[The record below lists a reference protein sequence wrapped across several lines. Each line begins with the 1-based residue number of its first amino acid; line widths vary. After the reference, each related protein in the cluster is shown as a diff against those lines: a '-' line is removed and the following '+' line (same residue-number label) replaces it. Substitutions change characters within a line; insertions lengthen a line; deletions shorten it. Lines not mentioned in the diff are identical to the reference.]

1 MKYVKIFGLPVIAL
15 VLFYF
20 FIFEQNDDSKKDLK
34 SEIVSFSTAEEYNNY
49 IVDLQLESVK
59 SIMLFSDACA
69 EGRRNQMLHSYEQF
83 QSQTKLSLEQ
93 IKKLEGFNGSIEL
106 RDAAIKLFG
115 FYVEISQNEYKQILD
130 ILLKREYSEQDDI
143 IVDSLITIV
152 GEKEETHDS
161 AFENAQEKF
170 ALDNELQMVKS
181 N

>member
-1 MKYVKIFGLPVIAL
+1 MKKSTL
-15 VLFYF
+15 LFVAFTF
-20 FIFEQNDDSKKDLK
+20 FFLSACNQKGNQKEELI
-34 SEIVSFSTAEEYNNY
+34 SFSTAEEYNNY
-49 IVDLQLESVK
+49 IVDLQLETIK
-59 SIMLFSDACA
+59 SIMMFSDACA
-69 EGRRNQMLHSYEQF
+69 EGVPQQMEFTYQDF
-83 QSQTKLSLEQ
+83 QSQAVLSFEK
-93 IKKLEGFNGSIEL
+93 IKKLGDFNGSTEL
-106 RDAAIKLFG
+106 RDAAIDLFG